1 MAKYKGPKARIS
13 RTFGAPVLGCEKVLK
28 KKNYPPGQHGKSR
41 KKRSSYA
48 MQLLAK
54 QKAKYIYGVLE
65 KQFRNLVKKSS
76 SKKGVAGE
84 ILMQLLEMRL
94 HHVVYRMG
102 ICPTNAA
109 ARQFVVHKHVLVNGK
124 IVNIPSYNV
133 KKGDVIALTPKAR
146 EFTSVKSSLANH
158 EHIYPWLAW
167 DSNKMTG
174 VVLEIPVRKLIPEPI
189 NEKAII
195 EFYAR

>member
-133 KKGDVIALTPKAR
+133 KKGDVITLTPKAR
-146 EFTSVKSSLANH
+146 EFTSVKSSLADH